1 MPKTFQ
7 SINLD
12 IDGVPVEF
20 IGVEY
25 WPYVA
30 ETQTDPAIQSD
41 VLWQETRIGGMVID
55 PLLTGAQSDFFADRL
70 IRYLED

>member
-1 MPKTFQ
+1 MAKTFQ
-7 SINLD
+7 SVSLEIE
-12 IDGVPVEF
+12 GVPVEF
-20 IGVEY
+20 VGVEF

-41 VLWQETRIGGMVID
+41 VMWEECRIGGVVID
-55 PLLTGAQSDFFADRL
+55 PLLVQAQIDYFGDKL